1 MTGNHYTNEDKRK
14 AAAMVQNGISR
25 NKTAVILGIAKS
37 TLWRWGTPAF
47 PPTKPYP
54 ESVKKRALKLYSSG
68 LSRLEIS
75 IKLGVNTKRINK
87 WLGKSREGK
96 PYKAYP
102 LALKNKVRRLV
113 KLGMQKTEIPNI
125 LGIGYPTIVRLTHD
139 LKGDKSRVSG
149 RYFRLLCKLIN
160 DGFILTSRKD
170 LKIYRILKRHVY
182 IRSAIFGK
190 DALIFINGGEKAAQK
205 ALLSKSK
212 DLSKR
217 RLNIIKQT
225 FLHYGKYSDSVIG
238 I

>member
-1 MTGNHYTNEDKRK
+1 MTGIHYSDEAKRR

-54 ESVKKRALKLYSSG
+54 ESVKEKVIKLYKSG
-68 LSRLEIS
+68 LSRLDIS
-75 IKLGVNTKRINK
+75 IKLGVNVKRINK
-87 WLGKSREGK
+87 WLGRSRDGR

-102 LALKNKVRRLV
+102 PALKNKVRRLV

-125 LGIGYPTIVRLTHD
+125 LGIGYPTVVRLTHD

-149 RYFRLLCKLIN
+149 RYFKLLCKLIN
-160 DGFILTSRKD
+160 DGFILMRRKD
-170 LKIYRILKRHVY
+170 LKIYKILKKHAY
-182 IRSAIFGK
+182 IRSAVFGK
-190 DALIFINGGEKAAQK
+190 DALLFIRGGEKAAEK

-212 DLSKR
+212 DISKR
-217 RLNIIKQT
+217 RLNTIKQV
-225 FLHYGKYSDSVIG
+225 LLQQK
-238 I
+238 

>member
-1 MTGNHYTNEDKRK
+1 
-14 AAAMVQNGISR
+14 MVQNGISR

-54 ESVKKRALKLYSSG
+54 ESVKKKALKLYSSG

-87 WLGKSREGK
+87 WLGKSGEGR

-113 KLGMQKTEIPNI
+113 KLGVQKTEIPNI
-125 LGIGYPTIVRLTHD
+125 LGVGYPTVVRLTHD

-149 RYFRLLCKLIN
+149 RYFQILCKLIN
-160 DGFILTSRKD
+160 DGFILMHRKD
-170 LKIYRILKRHVY
+170 LKVYRVLKRNADV
-182 IRSAIFGK
+182 RSVVFGK
-190 DALIFINGGEKAAQK
+190 DALIFIKGGESAAQK
-205 ALLSKSK
+205 ALISNSK

-217 RLNIIKQT
+217 RLNIIKQI
-225 FLHYGKYSDSVIG
+225 FINYGK
-238 I
+238 

>member
-1 MTGNHYTNEDKRK
+1 MTGTHYSDEDKRR

-25 NKTAVILGIAKS
+25 NKTAIILGIAKS
-37 TLWRWGTPAF
+37 TLWRWNTPAF

-54 ESVKKRALKLYSSG
+54 ESVKKKVLKLYDSG

-87 WLGKSREGK
+87 WLGKSGGGS

-125 LGIGYPTIVRLTHD
+125 LRIGYPTVVRMTHD

-160 DGFILTSRKD
+160 NGFILMNRKD
-170 LKIYRILKRHVY
+170 LKIYRILKRSAN
-182 IRSAIFGK
+182 IRSAVFGK
-190 DALIFINGGEKAAQK
+190 DALIFIKGGESAAQK

-212 DLSKR
+212 DISKR

-225 FLHYGKYSDSVIG
+225 ITQYDSDR
-238 I
+238 